1 MSQPR
6 PINQPHG
13 ARSPSPDATEASTQI
28 LDSDDSWGEIVGN
41 DLAAAGRR
49 DSSSSQGGSNR
60 SDDNAGRVARA
71 SSLIFPTED
80 ETVDNESVFKRHKI
94 DILLDQCERVRF
106 PFNKKKLVL
115 ENLDLSAADLPVK
128 DLSGTTLGNTLH
140 KLSLSGNRLSSIP
153 ERLVQCLPVLKTLD
167 LSQCDLV
174 KLPSQ
179 WNLPQLKRLNL
190 SQNRLED
197 FPEEVSFPVFCN
209 RFCTL
214 PLLTLWLTFRA
225 CSQVSQSCMNLT
237 CMGTRLL

>member
-1 MSQPR
+1 MKFEAQNSDVDVGHIEDETSLKLGPLTEGSISRSSSDHSGPLRYKTSNQPR
-6 PINQPHG
+6 N
-13 ARSPSPDATEASTQI
+13 SNI
-28 LDSDDSWGEIVGN
+28 LGK
-41 DLAAAGRR
+41 
-49 DSSSSQGGSNR
+49 
-60 SDDNAGRVARA
+60 A
-71 SSLIFPTED
+71 SSLIFPTGVENPD
-80 ETVDNESVFKRHKI
+80 EESDLTYSKRRKI
-94 DILLDQCERVRF
+94 DILLDQCESVRF
-106 PFNKKKLVL
+106 PFNKKRLLL